1 MTVSTTDS
9 VIEYEGNGVTT
20 AFPVPFKF
28 PSNGD
33 LVVTKVHNDVSTV
46 LTLGTDY
53 SVVGAGAQAGG
64 AVITSV
70 APEIGSVINIS
81 RELDPVQETDLRNQG
96 RYFAETHENVFDYLT
111 MLIQQG
117 FAGLSRALKRP
128 VGKDYFDAENRRVAR
143 VDDPV
148 EDRDAANKLWTQQ
161 YVGSVI
167 SSGSGPINLASN
179 VTYIAPNGVPRT
191 VQDISSTIDANL
203 GASLVGYKRSLLS
216 SSVTTVK
223 QMLDTMP
230 IRVWEFAS
238 AITDKPDPADPAT
251 WNWTPAFQALISA
264 AQSAI
269 STTGKPASVFI
280 GPGKFQITSV
290 QMDSDIHMFFGGAE
304 IIAHPSSADALRI
317 IDARGE
323 LNNLSFY
330 GPGVINGNKDAFD
343 INHRNHGLALVA
355 QNVIV
360 KDLTI
365 INIGS
370 TPVTFSMGDG
380 IIIEPTIP
388 DVGSGF
394 QCKNILISGC
404 TFRNIERQCITLE
417 SGINV
422 RVIGNAFYDSTYS
435 AVDLENAGTTIGDID
450 GFIFANNYVENV
462 NYGVTS
468 VSALQPNAL
477 RNVLCIGNIYK
488 NVIDAYNFRA
498 CTNVKVVGC
507 IATGVSRY
515 GVYAYSDSSTQAFD
529 IEVHNFTCEGGTHG
543 VRAQRVGS
551 GQITR
556 MHLKGNKIKN
566 TSVAAIAAEY
576 TSGLVINSNEI
587 LVNTGRGISVTA
599 CASPDVSDNRVLGAV
614 SITGN
619 AITFDGT
626 TSNPVIGGNTIT
638 NFSVGISCVASPVT
652 TITQKSE
659 QVFNSVTTPYSASVN
674 TYWKGRFRGTFTM
687 AAASS
692 MNVPDVRINTASTV
706 NIWPTNAAAA
716 TLFAGANMPWGN
728 PSASTN
734 NSQIRIQT
742 AGGGAAAGTETFKY
756 EIVND

>member
-1 MTVSTTDS
+1 MAYDTSAFPLGSKDPRVLYNNAENMDVAMNSVEQERWMDRGPQRAPLPRWTWWGMEQNYNRFISNSAWELPPLVYVDGSPLTVERSS
-9 VIEYEGNGVTT
+9 QVIERDGNLYSVKLPAT
-20 AFPVPFKF
+20 FPVELSGTWSADEPLLVFR
-28 PSNGD
+28 SDQSLRQELAEQNGGT
-33 LVVTKVHNDVSTV
+33 LVGWKRTQLSASIDT
-46 LTLGTDY
+46 
-53 SVVGAGAQAGG
+53 
-64 AVITSV
+64 
-70 APEIGSVINIS
+70 
-81 RELDPVQETDLRNQG
+81 
-96 RYFAETHENVFDYLT
+96 
-111 MLIQQG
+111 IQQ
-117 FAGLSRALKRP
+117 
-128 VGKDYFDAENRRVAR
+128 
-143 VDDPV
+143 
-148 EDRDAANKLWTQQ
+148 
-161 YVGSVI
+161 
-167 SSGSGPINLASN
+167 LADS
-179 VTYIAPNGVPRT
+179 I
-191 VQDISSTIDANL
+191 
-203 GASLVGYKRSLLS
+203 
-216 SSVTTVK
+216 
-223 QMLDTMP
+223 P
-230 IRVWEFAS
+230 IRVWEFAELVS
-238 AITDKPDPADPAT
+238 DKPSPDPAT

-264 AQSAI
+264 AQAAI
-269 STTGKPASVFI
+269 AATGKPVSVFI
-280 GPGKFQITSV
+280 GPGKFQVTSV
-290 QMDSDIHMFFGGAE
+290 QMFSDIHVFFGGAE
-304 IIAHPSSADALRI
+304 IVAHPSSVDALRI
-317 IDARGE
+317 FDARGE
-323 LNNLSFY
+323 LNNLGFY
-330 GPGVINGNKDAFD
+330 GPGTINGNKDSFD
-343 INHRNHGLALVA
+343 VNHRQHGIALVA
-355 QNVIV
+355 DNVIV
-360 KDLTI
+360 RDLTI

-370 TPVTFSMGDG
+370 TPVTFSMGDA

-394 QCKNILISGC
+394 QCKNIMITGC

-477 RNVLCIGNIYK
+477 RNVLCVGNIYK

-515 GVYAYSDSSTQAFD
+515 GVYVYSDSNTQAFD

-543 VRAQRVGS
+543 IRAQRVGS

-556 MHLKGNKIKN
+556 MHVKGNKIKN

-576 TSGLVINSNEI
+576 TAGLVINNNEI
-587 LVNTGRGISVTA
+587 LVNAGRGIAVTA
-599 CASPDVSDNRVLGAV
+599 CASPDVSDNRILGAV
-614 SITGN
+614 AITGN

-626 TSNPVIGGNTIT
+626 TSNPVIGSNTIT

-659 QVFNSVTTPYSASVN
+659 QVFNSVSTPYSASVN

-692 MNVPDVRINTASTV
+692 MNVPDVRINNASTV

-728 PSASTN
+728 PAASTN

>member
-1 MTVSTTDS
+1 MPFRYNTMNAVEPDGSSAFRDAHDNTGNLDLAMNGAALAWTDRLGRS
-9 VIEYEGNGVTT
+9 KKTWVGIEDQVNTFLARSGFELPPLQYVDGT
-20 AFPVPFKF
+20 P
-28 PSNGD
+28 
-33 LVVTKVHNDVSTV
+33 LVVDSPAKLIERGGN
-46 LTLGTDY
+46 LY
-53 SVVGAGAQAGG
+53 SVKLPASFPIELSGTWSADEPLLVFRNDQSLRQELAGQ
-64 AVITSV
+64 
-70 APEIGSVINIS
+70 
-81 RELDPVQETDLRNQG
+81 
-96 RYFAETHENVFDYLT
+96 
-111 MLIQQG
+111 
-117 FAGLSRALKRP
+117 
-128 VGKDYFDAENRRVAR
+128 
-143 VDDPV
+143 
-148 EDRDAANKLWTQQ
+148 DRDAVLGWKRRQLSASIDTIYQ
-161 YVGSVI
+161 
-167 SSGSGPINLASN
+167 LADS
-179 VTYIAPNGVPRT
+179 I
-191 VQDISSTIDANL
+191 
-203 GASLVGYKRSLLS
+203 
-216 SSVTTVK
+216 
-223 QMLDTMP
+223 P
-230 IRVWEFAS
+230 IRVWEFAELVS
-238 AITDKPDPADPAT
+238 DKPSPDPAT

-264 AQSAI
+264 AQAAI
-269 STTGKPASVFI
+269 AATGKPVSVFI
-280 GPGKFQITSV
+280 GPGKFQVTSV
-290 QMDSDIHMFFGGAE
+290 QMFSDIHVFFGGAE
-304 IIAHPSSADALRI
+304 IVAHPSSVDALRI
-317 IDARGE
+317 FDARGE
-323 LNNLSFY
+323 LNNLGFY
-330 GPGVINGNKDAFD
+330 GPGTINGNKDSFD
-343 INHRNHGLALVA
+343 VNHRQHGIALVA
-355 QNVIV
+355 DNVIV
-360 KDLTI
+360 RDLTI

-370 TPVTFSMGDG
+370 TPVTFSMGDA

-394 QCKNILISGC
+394 QCKNIMITGC

-477 RNVLCIGNIYK
+477 RNVLCVGNIYK

-498 CTNVKVVGC
+498 CTNVKVIGC

-515 GVYAYSDSSTQAFD
+515 GVFAYSDSNTQAFD

-543 VRAQRVGS
+543 IRAQRVGS

-556 MHLKGNKIKN
+556 MHVKGNKIKN

-576 TSGLVINSNEI
+576 TAGLVINNNEI
-587 LVNTGRGISVTA
+587 LVNAGRGIAVTA
-599 CASPDVSDNRVLGAV
+599 CASPDVSDNRILGAV
-614 SITGN
+614 AITGN

-626 TSNPVIGGNTIT
+626 TSNPVIGSNTIT

-659 QVFNSVTTPYSASVN
+659 QVFNSVSTPYSASVN

-692 MNVPDVRINTASTV
+692 MNVPDVRINNASTV

-728 PSASTN
+728 PAASTN